1 MDHTTLRSDRTGPD
15 SDSERAGGTNVDN
28 HGESSELDESTRTPR
43 VDGART
49 GNQSAAAPRRKHRKR
64 NGTTRRKAPEYTR
77 PPVLNDSEPSSEPI
91 RRSKPD
97 RATVTRKACGAVVG
111 VVFLTASFALTG
123 TMQLAAT
130 EDERKEIGG
139 ALSDGLS
146 YLDDAAPFVKLL
158 NVIGPWSGVI
168 DGLANAIYRRVV
180 YISDHRRGR
189 AAAPPSPQPSTPP
202 INGRTLTPAANEDED
217 IVAPNPAS
225 WNG

>member
-1 MDHTTLRSDRTGPD
+1 
-15 SDSERAGGTNVDN
+15 
-28 HGESSELDESTRTPR
+28 
-43 VDGART
+43 
-49 GNQSAAAPRRKHRKR
+49 
-64 NGTTRRKAPEYTR
+64 
-77 PPVLNDSEPSSEPI
+77 
-91 RRSKPD
+91 
-97 RATVTRKACGAVVG
+97 
-111 VVFLTASFALTG
+111 
-123 TMQLAAT
+123 MQLAAT

-189 AAAPPSPQPSTPP
+189 YNVPEPAVVPAPSTT
-202 INGRTLTPAANEDED
+202 NGRSFTPAANEDEE